1 MHTQTRLLLMSS
13 LIWVH
18 TVCHVKLDC
27 SFLKTITSIFI
38 VTSLFKKF
46 DGTISTLHIGRLMLR
61 SYFLAV
67 QTQGEATSLV
77 AQENVEAENKTS
89 LTTPKK
95 APEVKPKPGQ
105 SRNSDS
111 ARRQNLVNQNQ
122 NQNARTEREIPTIEV
137 DSHLVEDLAHTLT
150 KEFDQPVDIWSNESL
165 ASNSSIGKVD
175 MLDFTENEALE
186 GDENVGENFA
196 DSGSGE
202 ALSEMDFDANSS
214 VNSGSLGQS
223 WRVVRKNSVSKPPN
237 ILVYTSKV
245 DSARNFERVKEVLE
259 KVVDKDCYV
268 IYHLKVEEVDTTP
281 WMDNTVL
288 LVLVKGNKHTGESP
302 AFLKYFQNGGK
313 ILGLGSGF
321 DTSLVGRTELRPE
334 YWISELSYESFSKVT
349 LVAGRFAY
357 KTDQLAVED
366 ITVSKLGVDSENN
379 AMIVKVSQKSQRTN
393 GCAILSQVS
402 RVLDKREYLMIIFLI
417 SH

>member
-1 MHTQTRLLLMSS
+1 M
-13 LIWVH
+13 
-18 TVCHVKLDC
+18 
-27 SFLKTITSIFI
+27 
-38 VTSLFKKF
+38 
-46 DGTISTLHIGRLMLR
+46 LH

-89 LTTPKK
+89 FTTPKK

-105 SRNSDS
+105 NRNSDS
-111 ARRQNLVNQNQ
+111 ARRQNIVNQNQ
-122 NQNARTEREIPTIEV
+122 NQNAKTELEIPTIEV

-150 KEFDQPVDIWSNESL
+150 KEFDEPVDIWSNESL

-186 GDENVGENFA
+186 GDENTGENFA

-214 VNSGSLGQS
+214 VNSSSLGQS

-402 RVLDKREYLMIIFLI
+402 RVLDKREYLTIIFLI
-417 SH
+417 SYRNHMM